1 MTTVR
6 DERLPT
12 FLVIGASKTG
22 TTSLH
27 HYLSQHPDIYMS
39 PEKEPGFFLFEGK
52 PAVDRRLRDRP
63 FVSSLTDYQCLFK
76 GAQQSQRCGECSTY
90 YLDLAT
96 PDVVAR
102 IRALIPDVRLIA
114 IFRQPVDHA
123 YSRYISLRRDGQL
136 GDIGFAELMQHDLR
150 NFDDLDYAKSSY
162 RFVSKSYAKRLK
174 LFVEAF
180 PREQM
185 MLSLYDDYHHDQYGF
200 LGRSFAFLG
209 VDPDFSPD
217 MSDHYNLSGL
227 HRSASVAYL
236 LNRPNPVRLLARQVL
251 PEPLRH
257 AGRRWLQVRNR
268 CEAPTLDADLR
279 ATLTRQLGAE
289 IDALEDLLDRD
300 LSHWHN

>member
-63 FVSSLTDYQCLFK
+63 FVSSL
-76 GAQQSQRCGECSTY
+76 
-90 YLDLAT
+90 
-96 PDVVAR
+96 
-102 IRALIPDVRLIA
+102 
-114 IFRQPVDHA
+114 
-123 YSRYISLRRDGQL
+123 
-136 GDIGFAELMQHDLR
+136 
-150 NFDDLDYAKSSY
+150 
-162 RFVSKSYAKRLK
+162 
-174 LFVEAF
+174 
-180 PREQM
+180 
-185 MLSLYDDYHHDQYGF
+185 
-200 LGRSFAFLG
+200 
-209 VDPDFSPD
+209 
-217 MSDHYNLSGL
+217 
-227 HRSASVAYL
+227 
-236 LNRPNPVRLLARQVL
+236 
-251 PEPLRH
+251 
-257 AGRRWLQVRNR
+257 NR

-300 LSHWHN
+300 LSHWHT